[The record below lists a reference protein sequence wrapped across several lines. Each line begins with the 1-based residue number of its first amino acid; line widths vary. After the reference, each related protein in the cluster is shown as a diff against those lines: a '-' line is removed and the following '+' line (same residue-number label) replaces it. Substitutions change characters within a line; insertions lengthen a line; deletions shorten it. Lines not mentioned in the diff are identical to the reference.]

1 MYDGQLHDL
10 TAALISG
17 MRDLAERQDVSWDLI
32 RGADAAGAGPRDAQ
46 GLRTVVDRVIPQVA
60 EDLQQL
66 VFGEP
71 GGDDPLILTEPSP
84 LARYGH
90 LQLLTQLSDFAAP
103 RRRAVWLILPQL
115 RGRHG
120 PLVDRE
126 PLQLGSHGQFLMW
139 RQDSGLAAAPAKEVR

>member
-1 MYDGQLHDL
+1 MPDIWEEL
-10 TAALISG
+10 
-17 MRDLAERQDVSWDLI
+17 RQK
-32 RGADAAGAGPRDAQ
+32 
-46 GLRTVVDRVIPQVA
+46 
-60 EDLQQL
+60 

-90 LQLLTQLSDFAAP
+90 LKLLTQLSDFAAP

-115 RGRHG
+115 RGQHG

-139 RQDSGLAAAPAKEVR
+139 KQDSGLAAVYGKEVR